1 MTFDHGQRVRVVIAD
16 DHPQVRIA
24 FERLLRTCDVVAAVS
39 NGHDAV
45 EAIARL
51 KPDVAIVDLMMPDI
65 DGLEVCRRVKGLM
78 SQTQIVVVTAF
89 DDTLV
94 QAAALEAGASAF
106 VPKYAAPGTL
116 EATVRRV
123 AADGNGEASASGTRG

>member
-1 MTFDHGQRVRVVIAD
+1 MTFDPGQRVRVVIAD
-16 DHPQVRIA
+16 DHPQVRTA
-24 FERLLRTCDVVAAVS
+24 FERLLRSCDVVAAVS

-45 EAIARL
+45 DAISRL

-65 DGLEVCRRVKGLM
+65 DGLEVCRRVKRLM
-78 SQTQIVVVTAF
+78 PQTQIVVVTAF
-89 DDTLV
+89 DDALV

-116 EATVRRV
+116 EATVRRI
-123 AADGNGEASASGTRG
+123 AAENNGSGSASGTGG

>member
-1 MTFDHGQRVRVVIAD
+1 MTFDRAQRVRVVIAD
-16 DHPQVRIA
+16 DHPQVRTA
-24 FERLLRTCDVVAAVS
+24 FERLLRTCEVVAAVS

-51 KPDVAIVDLMMPDI
+51 KPDVAIIDLMMPDI
-65 DGLEVCRRVKGLM
+65 DGLEVCRQVKQLRPE
-78 SQTQIVVVTAF
+78 THVVIVTAF
-89 DDTLV
+89 DDAHV

-123 AADGNGEASASGTRG
+123 AATFS

>member
-1 MTFDHGQRVRVVIAD
+1 VTFEHAQRVRVLIAD
-16 DHPQVRIA
+16 DHPQVRTA

-65 DGLEVCRRVKGLM
+65 DGLEVCRRAKRLM
-78 SQTQIVVVTAF
+78 PQTQVVIVTAF
-89 DDTLV
+89 DDAHV

-123 AADGNGEASASGTRG
+123 AAESGGGSASGTRG